1 MFKGSTP
8 KSLFAL
14 GLTVLSACSSVSL
27 NGLSPAAPPTVPEV
41 SLAMPLAGV
50 DMAHSRD
57 ILLKLRDK
65 AADLNSVLPENV
77 KIEDARLISKD
88 QGIYL
93 LRIPARTSLLQSMS
107 QLEKSAS
114 VAYAEPN
121 PSFKLPGFQTMQTA
135 SVVRPNDP
143 NYGLQWNMK
152 SSGVDQAW
160 ALSTGNKNLKI
171 AVIDSGVDP
180 NHPDLIEHLEK
191 FEDVWNEEKGPDVY
205 RNPLSGLTK
214 NYGGM
219 DGNGHGTH
227 VTGVI
232 AAQMNNQIGVAGV
245 SGEGVRI
252 VPIKATD
259 YAGNTD
265 AAVLTAAFQRAIDR
279 NVRVINI
286 SIGGPANKSTQALVD
301 VIELALQKNI
311 SIVSATGNESARL
324 VGTISPITVPAAY
337 PGVIAVGAHTQ
348 YDKIASYSNGGA
360 EIDLVAPGG
369 GGQSA
374 TAAEGQ
380 QIWSTWPSYPT
391 YEYYQKRV
399 TSTYY
404 AATSGTSMACP
415 HVTGVVALMLSREPN
430 LTPAQIRSRL
440 IATADDMDALGFD
453 QASGYGKLNAL
464 RALKWTEHNA
474 KD

>member
-8 KSLFAL
+8 KFFYAL

-27 NGLSPAAPPTVPEV
+27 NGSLPLQDFSAATAP
-41 SLAMPLAGV
+41 MPLAGI
-50 DMAHSRD
+50 DLAHSRD
-57 ILLKLRDK
+57 ILLRLRDK
-65 AADLNSVLPENV
+65 AADLNQVLPQNV

-93 LRIPARTSLLQSMS
+93 LRIPARTSLMQSLS
-107 QLEKSAS
+107 QLEKSTS

-121 PSFKLPGFQTMQTA
+121 PSFKLPGFQTMQ
-135 SVVRPNDP
+135 VPPIVRPNDP

-152 SSGVDQAW
+152 SSGIDQAW
-160 ALSTGNKNLKI
+160 TLSTGNKNLKI

-191 FEDVWNEEKGPDVY
+191 FEDIWNEEKGPDVY

-348 YDKIASYSNGGA
+348 YDKVASYSNGGP

-440 IATADDMDALGFD
+440 VATADDLDARGFD